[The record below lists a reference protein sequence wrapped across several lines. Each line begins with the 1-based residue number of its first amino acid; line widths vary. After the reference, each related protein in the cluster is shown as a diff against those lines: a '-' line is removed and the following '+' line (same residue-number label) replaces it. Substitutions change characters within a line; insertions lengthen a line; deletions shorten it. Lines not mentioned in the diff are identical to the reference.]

1 MDLELKHMDLD
12 LKLKHKHRDL
22 ELKFKLKHREL
33 ELKHK
38 HRELELKLNLSLLK
52 PQSPTRLLLS
62 KIILTSSNF
71 FTSTKV
77 ISFIQLASF
86 GAGCYIET

>member
-1 MDLELKHMDLD
+1 MDLD
-12 LKLKHKHRDL
+12 LK
-22 ELKFKLKHREL
+22 
-33 ELKHK
+33 LKHK

-86 GAGCYIET
+86 GAGCYIETIFNQNLKQPSNAMAF

>member
-1 MDLELKHMDLD
+1 MRPAAESEEAYKFSLAELNSH
-12 LKLKHKHRDL
+12 KLKHKHRDL
-22 ELKFKLKHREL
+22 DLKLKH
-33 ELKHK
+33 
-38 HRELELKLNLSLLK
+38 SLLK

-77 ISFIQLASF
+77 ISFIQLACF